1 MKTKILIF
9 IFYSFCIITAKS
21 QQMQIEKIWP
31 NGPKELNGLTETI
44 NGKTTDIPQEAL
56 LYIYTP
62 EKNKNNGK
70 AVIFCPGGGYGGL
83 AIDHEGHKFTQWLVN
98 NGYTSIV
105 LKYRLPNGNKNIPL
119 ADAQEA
125 LKIIRNKADELNIH
139 PQKIGIAGFS
149 AGGHLA
155 STVGTHW
162 SDTSVRPDFMIL
174 FYPVISTQ
182 KEYAHKGSF
191 TNLLGTNFSE
201 SDRKA
206 YSNDKRI
213 TPRTPETL
221 LMLSD
226 DDTTVVPMNSILFYE
241 ALKKNNVNATMY
253 IFPEGKHG
261 WGFNHQ
267 FRYHELMKTLLLDW
281 LGRF

>member
-1 MKTKILIF
+1 
-9 IFYSFCIITAKS
+9 
-21 QQMQIEKIWP
+21 
-31 NGPKELNGLTETI
+31 
-44 NGKTTDIPQEAL
+44 
-56 LYIYTP
+56 
-62 EKNKNNGK
+62 
-70 AVIFCPGGGYGGL
+70 
-83 AIDHEGHKFTQWLVN
+83 
-98 NGYTSIV
+98 
-105 LKYRLPNGNKNIPL
+105 
-119 ADAQEA
+119 
-125 LKIIRNKADELNIH
+125 
-139 PQKIGIAGFS
+139 
-149 AGGHLA
+149 
-155 STVGTHW
+155 
-162 SDTSVRPDFMIL
+162 MIL